1 MALVVPSVDV
11 TKGAVRPL
19 EATLQPVAIVGGL
32 VAVIRKAVSVPVVGR
47 RTTNVPV
54 LVR

>member
-1 MALVVPSVDV
+1 VDV

-19 EATLQPVAIVGGL
+19 ELMLQPVAMAGGL
-32 VAVIRKAVSVPVVGR
+32 VAVILKAVRVPVVGR
-47 RTTNVPV
+47 RTTYVPE